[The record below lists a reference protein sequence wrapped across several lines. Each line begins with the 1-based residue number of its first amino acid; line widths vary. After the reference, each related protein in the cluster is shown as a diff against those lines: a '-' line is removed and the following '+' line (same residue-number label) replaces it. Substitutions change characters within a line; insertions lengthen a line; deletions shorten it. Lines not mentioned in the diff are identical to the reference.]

1 VPASRRTTTE
11 PDDRPRP
18 RLLPCAVVAAVL
30 VLSLGPLTAAAQ
42 WAEQFSAGLFTFRSE
57 FTMNEAERQSL
68 TSEIALLQDDLEQT
82 LRLPPGNGKVEVS
95 LFRNKWS
102 YQRFVSQRIPEG
114 ASRPALFVKGPD
126 VGRVYVYKRWGYE
139 TDFRHECTHAL
150 LHSTLPFVPLWMD
163 EGLAEY
169 FEIPRGERASRG
181 RYLASLK
188 RSMFFGWK
196 PNLRQLEARQSV
208 SEMDSDDYRDSWA
221 WVHFLLHGPAEV
233 RQVLSDYLDDI
244 HSGRV
249 ITPFSERLYQRVPDA
264 DQKLIRHLR
273 SCR

>member
-1 VPASRRTTTE
+1 MGVTVLA
-11 PDDRPRP
+11 
-18 RLLPCAVVAAVL
+18 AAAV
-30 VLSLGPLTAAAQ
+30 SLAAGSQ
-42 WAEQFSAGLFTFRSE
+42 WAEQFSAGPFQFRSE
-57 FTMNEAERQSL
+57 FAMDEAERQSL
-68 TSEIALLQDDLEQT
+68 ASEIALLRDDLEQT
-82 LRLPPGNGKVEVS
+82 LRLPPGESPVEVS

-102 YQRFVSQRIPEG
+102 YQRFVSQRIPDG

-126 VGRVYVYKRWGYE
+126 LGRVYIYRRWGYE

-150 LHSTLPFVPLWMD
+150 LHSSLPFVPLWLD

-181 RYLASLK
+181 RYLSSLR

-196 PNLRQLEARQSV
+196 PNLRRLEARQSV
-208 SEMDSDDYRDSWA
+208 TEMDSDDYRDSWA
-221 WVHFLLHGPAEV
+221 WVHFLLHGPVEA
-233 RQVLSDYLDDI
+233 RQVLSNYLDDI

-264 DQKLIRHLR
+264 NQQLILHLR